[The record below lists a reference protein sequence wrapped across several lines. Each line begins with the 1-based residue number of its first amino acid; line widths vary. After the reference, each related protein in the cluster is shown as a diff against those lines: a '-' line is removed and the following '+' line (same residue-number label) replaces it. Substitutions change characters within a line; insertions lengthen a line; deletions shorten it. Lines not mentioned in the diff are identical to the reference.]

1 MDREIEFLN
10 KLYQNAEMGR
20 DSSKEVLNS
29 LEEGSA
35 IRDIIQGQ
43 LKDYEFQLI
52 QIKELILKRNGE
64 IEENSAMGKM
74 MTSMSITMK
83 TMMDASDSKIAE
95 MMIQGSDMGVIDI
108 NKLLNDHPTLTGEVR
123 QIAEDLRDMQQRQ
136 NQSLKSYL

>member
-123 QIAEDLRDMQQRQ
+123 QIAEDLLEMQQRHI
-136 NQSLKSYL
+136 QSLKSYL

>member
-35 IRDIIQGQ
+35 LRDIIQGQ

-64 IEENSAMGKM
+64 IEEKS
-74 MTSMSITMK
+74 T
-83 TMMDASDSKIAE
+83 DALLY
-95 MMIQGSDMGVIDI
+95 GSYVD
-108 NKLLNDHPTLTGEVR
+108 
-123 QIAEDLRDMQQRQ
+123 A
-136 NQSLKSYL
+136 YF